1 MATPPNNP
9 IQIKGGNSLH
19 GKVKIQGSKNAALPV
34 LAATLLI
41 RGSCVLGNCPQIT
54 DVLYMQKLLEH
65 AGCQVERAGDKIT
78 VNADTVRE
86 CRLPREYV
94 GKMRSS
100 VILMGALLGRLGR
113 VGIDYPGGC
122 VIGERPID
130 LHLMALEKL
139 GAQIT
144 TEGNYI
150 YATAKKLVGN
160 EIFFPISSVG
170 ATQNAL
176 LAAVTAQGT
185 TILHHAACEPEVM
198 ALCEFLSLA
207 GARIEG
213 TGTDTLVIY
222 GVDELHATE
231 YEIIPDRIVAG
242 TYLFAVMAAGGQVI
256 LQNAPVAQLGAVLSV
271 LTGMGA
277 SIITCTD
284 QNTMVIHAPDR
295 PVNLPYVETE
305 VYPGFP
311 TDLQSLLLVAA
322 CIAEGELVLRER
334 IFSGRFK
341 IIEELLRMGAVIR
354 QENDRA
360 IIEGGHPLV
369 GRNVIARELRG
380 GAALLTAGLAANG
393 ITTVTDTMYIRRGY
407 EDIIG
412 DLTALGAVIAEYS
425 P

>member
-1 MATPPNNP
+1 MATPSNNP

-34 LAATLLI
+34 LAATLLV

-54 DVLYMQKLLEH
+54 DVFYMQKLLEH

-198 ALCEFLSLA
+198 TLCEFLSLA

-242 TYLFAVMAAGGQVI
+242 TYLFAAMAAGGQVI

-284 QNTMVIHAPDR
+284 QTTMVIHAPDR

-322 CIAEGELVLRER
+322 CMAEGELVLRER

-341 IIEELLRMGAVIR
+341 
-354 QENDRA
+354 NF
-360 IIEGGHPLV
+360 
-369 GRNVIARELRG
+369 
-380 GAALLTAGLAANG
+380 
-393 ITTVTDTMYIRRGY
+393 
-407 EDIIG
+407 
-412 DLTALGAVIAEYS
+412 
-425 P
+425 